1 MKFIGQKILTM
12 MKDYFIKGD
21 DIMPCNEKPMEI
33 SGMYIMNMDTG
44 NVIADWSNCIGSLTC
59 QPVFHTVH
67 KVPEIVDVKTIND
80 KVVIVTFIDG
90 TQTKA
95 VCDKDDTFNL
105 EVGIGICIT
114 KRLMSNDEQ
123 TGNSMFN
130 KTIRNALKVMKR
142 NEQIEK
148 IRKEFEE
155 EEKRIETKIQRK
167 KEKRAEKRRQKKIQ
181 MMADAILLADKIKNE
196 NNN

>member
-1 MKFIGQKILTM
+1 
-12 MKDYFIKGD
+12 
-21 DIMPCNEKPMEI
+21 MPCEGTPMKI
-33 SGMYIMNMDTG
+33 SEMYIMNMDTG
-44 NVIADWSNCIGSLTC
+44 KAIGNAISNCIGSLTC
-59 QPVFHTVH
+59 QSVFHTVH
-67 KVPEIVDVKTIND
+67 KVPEIIDVKTINN

-114 KRLMSNDEQ
+114 KRLISDDEQ
-123 TGNSMFN
+123 IGNSMFN
-130 KTIRNALKVMKR
+130 KSIKNALKVMKR
-142 NEQIEK
+142 NEQLEK
-148 IRKEFEE
+148 TRKEIEE
-155 EEKRIETKIQRK
+155 EEKRIADKIKRK

-181 MMADAILLADKIKNE
+181 MMADAILLADKMKTE

>member
-1 MKFIGQKILTM
+1 MKLIGQKILTM

-21 DIMPCNEKPMEI
+21 DIMPCNEKPMKI
-33 SGMYIMNMDTG
+33 SGMYVMNLDTG
-44 NVIADWSNCIGSLTC
+44 NVIGGDCIGTLTC
-59 QPVFHTVH
+59 DSIFHVVH
-67 KVPEIVDVKTIND
+67 KVPEIIDVKVINQ

-130 KTIRNALKVMKR
+130 KSIKDALKVMKR
-142 NEQIEK
+142 NEQLEEA
-148 IRKEFEE
+148 RKEFKE
-155 EEKRIETKIQRK
+155 EEKRIEAKIQRK

-181 MMADAILLADKIKNE
+181 MMADAILLADKMKNE
-196 NNN
+196 N

>member
-1 MKFIGQKILTM
+1 
-12 MKDYFIKGD
+12 
-21 DIMPCNEKPMEI
+21 MPCKGTPMEI
-33 SGMYIMNMDTG
+33 SGMYIVDTNTG

-59 QPVFHTVH
+59 PPVFHTIH
-67 KVPEIVDVKTIND
+67 KVPEIIDVKVIND

-114 KRLMSNDEQ
+114 KRLMSTDEQ

-130 KTIRNALKVMKR
+130 KSIKDALKVMKR
-142 NEQIEK
+142 NEQLEK
-148 IRKEFEE
+148 ARKEFEE
-155 EEKRIETKIQRK
+155 KEKRIEDKIRRK

-181 MMADAILLADKIKNE
+181 MMAEAILLADKMKTE
-196 NNN
+196 N

>member
-1 MKFIGQKILTM
+1 
-12 MKDYFIKGD
+12 
-21 DIMPCNEKPMEI
+21 MPCEGTPMEI
-33 SGMYIMNMDTG
+33 SGMYIVDESTG
-44 NVIADWSNCIGSLTC
+44 NVIADWSNCIGSLIC
-59 QPVFHTVH
+59 QPVSHTVH
-67 KVPEIVDVKTIND
+67 KVPEIIDVKVINK
-80 KVVIVTFIDG
+80 KVIIVTFIDG

-130 KTIRNALKVMKR
+130 KTIKNALKVMKR
-142 NEQIEK
+142 NEQLEQT
-148 IRKEFEE
+148 RKEIEE
-155 EEKRIETKIQRK
+155 EEKRVEEKIKRK

-181 MMADAILLADKIKNE
+181 MMADAILLADKMKTE
-196 NNN
+196 NND

>member
-1 MKFIGQKILTM
+1 
-12 MKDYFIKGD
+12 
-21 DIMPCNEKPMEI
+21 MPCEGTPMKI
-33 SGMYIMNMDTG
+33 SEMHIMDASTG
-44 NVIADWSNCIGSLTC
+44 KVIADWSNCIGSLIC
-59 QPVFHTVH
+59 QPVFRTVNR
-67 KVPEIVDVKTIND
+67 VPEIIDVKVINN
-80 KVVIVTFIDG
+80 KVIIVTFIDG

-142 NEQIEK
+142 NEQLK
-148 IRKEFEE
+148 KACKEAEE
-155 EEKRIETKIQRK
+155 EEKRIADKIKRK
-167 KEKRAEKRRQKKIQ
+167 KEKRAEQRRQKKIQ
-181 MMADAILLADKIKNE
+181 MMADAILLAEKKKEVNGVV
-196 NNN
+196 NL

>member
-1 MKFIGQKILTM
+1 
-12 MKDYFIKGD
+12 
-21 DIMPCNEKPMEI
+21 MPCNEKPMKI
-33 SGMYIMNMDTG
+33 SGMYMMNLDTG
-44 NVIADWSNCIGSLTC
+44 NVIGGDCIGTLTC
-59 QPVFHTVH
+59 EPIFRVVH
-67 KVPEIVDVKTIND
+67 KVPEIIDVKVINK

-123 TGNSMFN
+123 VGNSMFN
-130 KTIRNALKVMKR
+130 KSIKDALKVMKR
-142 NEQIEK
+142 NEQLEK
-148 IRKEFEE
+148 ARKEFEE
-155 EEKRIETKIQRK
+155 EEKRIEAKIRRK

-181 MMADAILLADKIKNE
+181 MMADAILLADKMKTE
-196 NNN
+196 NN